1 MENPFSSAPDQI
13 PSTYYLQLTAAFVR
27 GKLSTS
33 SATQTY
39 FQKPLEDLIPE
50 EKQDLVK
57 LGEEKK
63 LDLDFLKKEVPAPY
77 LDKLFGVLR
86 GVQPDQVLNLEKKQ
100 TDFIWQLV
108 DEFHYLP
115 TIALSMDEKQVDR
128 IKSLHKGGFTTLST
142 KEKLPFPK
150 LQGYPSNQFDVVTS
164 TDGFE
169 TQEELME
176 ALPELTRITK
186 RFIILTFP
194 EEFNQKLIRGY
205 LESQNILQFRVEK
218 PEKYCILIGRK

>member
-1 MENPFSSAPDQI
+1 MENPFSSTPDQI
-13 PSTYYLQLTAAFVR
+13 PSSYYLQLTAAFVR
-27 GKLSTS
+27 GKLSTPS
-33 SATQTY
+33 DSQSY
-39 FQKPLEDLIPE
+39 FKKSLEDLIHE
-50 EKQDLVK
+50 EKNELIK

-63 LDLDFLKKEVPAPY
+63 LELDFLKKQSPAPY

-100 TDFIWQLV
+100 TDFVWQLA

-115 TIALSMDEKQVDR
+115 TIALSMDNEQVDR
-128 IKSLHKGGFTTLST
+128 IKNLHRGGFTTLST
-142 KEKLPFPK
+142 KDNLPFPK

-169 TQEELME
+169 TETELLE
-176 ALPELTRITK
+176 ALPELTRVTK

>member
-1 MENPFSSAPDQI
+1 VENPFSSTPDQI
-13 PSTYYLQLTAAFVR
+13 PSSYYLQLTAAFVR
-27 GKLSTS
+27 GELGTP

-39 FQKPLEDLIPE
+39 FKKPLEDLIHE
-50 EKQDLVK
+50 ENHELVK

-63 LDLDFLKKEVPAPY
+63 LELDFLKKETPAPY

-115 TIALSMDEKQVDR
+115 TIALSMDEKQVGR

-142 KEKLPFPK
+142 KENLPFPK
-150 LQGYPSNQFDVVTS
+150 LQGYPSNQFDVVTC

-169 TQEELME
+169 TEAELME
-176 ALPELTRITK
+176 ALPELTRIVK

-194 EEFNQKLIRGY
+194 EGFNQKLIRGY

-218 PEKYCILIGRK
+218 PEEYCILIGRK

>member
-1 MENPFSSAPDQI
+1 MENPFSSTPDQT

-27 GKLSTS
+27 GELGSS

-39 FQKPLEDLIPE
+39 FKKPLEDLINE
-50 EKQDLVK
+50 ENKELVK

-63 LDLDFLKKEVPAPY
+63 LELNFLKKQNAAPY
-77 LDKLFGVLR
+77 LDKLFGILR

-100 TDFIWQLV
+100 TDFVWQLV

-115 TIALSMDEKQVDR
+115 TIALSMDKKQVER
-128 IKSLHKGGFTTLST
+128 IRSLHKGGFTTLST
-142 KEKLPFPK
+142 KENLPFPK

-169 TQEELME
+169 TEKELME
-176 ALPELTRITK
+176 ALPELARVTK
-186 RFIILTFP
+186 RFIILTFS
-194 EEFNQKLIRGY
+194 EKFNQKMIRDY
-205 LESQNILQFRVEK
+205 LESQNILQFRIEK

>member
-1 MENPFSSAPDQI
+1 MKNPFSSTPDQI
-13 PSTYYLQLTAAFVR
+13 PSSYYLQLTAAFVR
-27 GKLSTS
+27 GKLSTE

-39 FQKPLEDLIPE
+39 FKKPLEDLIHE
-50 EKQDLVK
+50 ENHELVK

-63 LDLDFLKKEVPAPY
+63 LELDFLKKENPAPY

-86 GVQPDQVLNLEKKQ
+86 GIQPDQVLNLEKKQ

-169 TQEELME
+169 TEQE
-176 ALPELTRITK
+176 
-186 RFIILTFP
+186 
-194 EEFNQKLIRGY
+194 
-205 LESQNILQFRVEK
+205 
-218 PEKYCILIGRK
+218 

>member
-1 MENPFSSAPDQI
+1 MENPFSSTPDQL
-13 PSTYYLQLTAAFVR
+13 PSSYYLQLTAAFVR
-27 GKLSTS
+27 GKLSTP

-39 FQKPLEDLIPE
+39 FKKPLEDLIHE
-50 EKQDLVK
+50 ENHELVRF
-57 LGEEKK
+57 GEEKK
-63 LDLDFLKKEVPAPY
+63 LELGFLKKQSPAPY

-86 GVQPDQVLNLEKKQ
+86 GVQPDQVLNLEKQQ

-128 IKSLHKGGFTTLST
+128 IKNLHKGGFTTLTT
-142 KEKLPFPK
+142 KENLPFPK
-150 LQGYPSNQFDVVTS
+150 LQGYPSNQFDVVTC

-169 TQEELME
+169 TEKELME
-176 ALPELTRITK
+176 ALPELVRVAK

-194 EEFNQKLIRGY
+194 EEFNQKMIRGY

>member
-1 MENPFSSAPDQI
+1 MENPFSSTPDQTS
-13 PSTYYLQLTAAFVR
+13 STYYLQLTAAFVR
-27 GKLSTS
+27 GQLGTP

-39 FQKPLEDLIPE
+39 FKKPLEDLIE
-50 EKQDLVK
+50 EENHELVK

-63 LDLDFLKKEVPAPY
+63 LELDFLKKEKPAPY

-86 GVQPDQVLNLEKKQ
+86 GIQPDQVLNLEKKQ
-100 TDFIWQLV
+100 TDFVWQLV

-115 TIALSMDEKQVDR
+115 TIALSMDKKQVDR
-128 IKSLHKGGFTTLST
+128 IKSLHQGGFTTLST
-142 KEKLPFPK
+142 KENLPFPT
-150 LQGYPSNQFDVVTS
+150 LQGFPTNQFDVVTCI
-164 TDGFE
+164 DGFE
-169 TQEELME
+169 TEKELME

>member
-13 PSTYYLQLTAAFVR
+13 PSSYYLHLTAAFVR
-27 GKLSTS
+27 GKLGTS
-33 SATQTY
+33 SAIQTC
-39 FQKPLEDLIPE
+39 FKKPLEDLIHE
-50 EKQDLVK
+50 EKNELVK

-63 LDLDFLKKEVPAPY
+63 LELDFLKKQSPAPY
-77 LDKLFGVLR
+77 LEKLFGVLR

-100 TDFIWQLV
+100 TDFIWQLA

-115 TIALSMDEKQVDR
+115 TIALSMNEKQVDR
-128 IKSLHKGGFTTLST
+128 IKNLYKGGFTTLST
-142 KEKLPFPK
+142 KENLPFPK

-169 TQEELME
+169 TEKELME

-194 EEFNQKLIRGY
+194 EKFNQRLIRDY

-218 PEKYCILIGRK
+218 PEEYCILIGRK

>member
-1 MENPFSSAPDQI
+1 VENPFSSTPDQV
-13 PSTYYLQLTAAFVR
+13 PSTYYLQLTAAYIR
-27 GKLSTS
+27 GKLDNS
-33 SATQTY
+33 SSTQTY
-39 FQKPLEDLIPE
+39 FKKPLEDLILE
-50 EKQDLVK
+50 EKHELVK

-63 LDLDFLKKEVPAPY
+63 LELDFLKKQDAAPY

-86 GVQPDQVLNLEKKQ
+86 GVQPDQVLNLEKQQ
-100 TDFIWQLV
+100 TDFIWKLV

-115 TIALSMDEKQVDR
+115 TIALSMDEQQVAR
-128 IKSLHKGGFTTLST
+128 VKNLHKGGFTTLST
-142 KEKLPFPK
+142 KTNLPFPK

-169 TQEELME
+169 TQDELME
-176 ALPELTRITK
+176 ALPELVRVTK

-194 EEFNQKLIRGY
+194 EDFNQKLIRGY

-218 PEKYCILIGRK
+218 PEEYCILIGRK

>member
-1 MENPFSSAPDQI
+1 MENPFSATPDQI

-27 GKLSTS
+27 GKLGSS

-39 FQKPLEDLIPE
+39 FTKPLEDLIPE
-50 EKQDLVK
+50 EKQELIK

-63 LDLDFLKKEVPAPY
+63 LELDFLRKETPAPY
-77 LDKLFGVLR
+77 LEKLFGVLR

-115 TIALSMDEKQVDR
+115 TIALSMDTTQVDR
-128 IKSLHKGGFTTLST
+128 IKNLHQGGFTTLST
-142 KEKLPFPK
+142 KENLPFPK
-150 LQGYPSNQFDVVTS
+150 LQGYPSNQFDVVMS

-169 TQEELME
+169 TEQELME
-176 ALPELTRITK
+176 ALPELARIAK

-194 EEFNQKLIRGY
+194 EEFNQKIIRDY

>member
-1 MENPFSSAPDQI
+1 MENPFSSTPDQT
-13 PSTYYLQLTAAFVR
+13 SSSYYLQLTAAFVR
-27 GKLSTS
+27 GKLGTPAS
-33 SATQTY
+33 TQTY
-39 FQKPLEDLIPE
+39 FKKPLEDLIHE
-50 EKQDLVK
+50 ENHELVK

-63 LDLDFLKKEVPAPY
+63 LELDFLKKENPAPY

-100 TDFIWQLV
+100 TDFVWQLV

-128 IKSLHKGGFTTLST
+128 IKSLHQGGFTTLST
-142 KEKLPFPK
+142 KENLPFPK
-150 LQGYPSNQFDVVTS
+150 LQGYPNNQFDVVTC

-169 TQEELME
+169 TEKELME
-176 ALPELTRITK
+176 ALPELARITK

-205 LESQNILQFRVEK
+205 LESQNILQFRIEK